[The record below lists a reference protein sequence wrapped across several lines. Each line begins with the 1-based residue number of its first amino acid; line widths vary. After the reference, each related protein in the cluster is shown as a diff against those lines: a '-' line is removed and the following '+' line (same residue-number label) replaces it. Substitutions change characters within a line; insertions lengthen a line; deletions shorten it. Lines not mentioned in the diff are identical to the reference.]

1 MRPLRL
7 SVFSGSTILAMAVLD
22 GGFGPARAEA
32 PVLASPVDSWV
43 SVAPT
48 AFAPALPPSPDLL
61 LALAGRDHATALAR
75 LDDLD
80 PRLVSG
86 GQAANLA
93 FLRAWE
99 LQRLGRGAE
108 AVPLIDVVRKATD
121 VPPAYA
127 NLVVGEILIAAERPV
142 EAIPAL
148 EAVAGAGPIEIRAR
162 LALADA
168 YQSASRQ
175 SDAREVWTALVS
187 RQDPSPGSAEALW
200 ALAEKDGLSSA
211 NAKANIRRIYRFYPG
226 SKADLAA
233 AANPETRIAAPTL
246 DDLSMR
252 GDILQDRG
260 SFATAKTLL
269 ADRLAEA
276 PTNTAAGCRY
286 RYAYGRAQH
295 KLNNITDAAA
305 VLGPLGSS
313 CKGVD
318 DDRGAKALY
327 VAGKSLERKKDW
339 AGAARAYSAIPR
351 NYPSHSMAD
360 DGYDL
365 GGIALQEAGDRP
377 GAEALWQAG
386 FERYPAGDLAAETA
400 WRLAWAKWLDRDVP
414 EAVKWADACA
424 DGVALD
430 TNPTDV
436 LGCRYWAARWRAWP
450 DPDHPAA
457 TNPDEAQVADAVA
470 RFARLGDEAD
480 WHYYGIL
487 SVSRLAQ
494 LAPGRPSFT
503 RPPMDPVDA
512 PWQVRDR
519 WLHSTPVQNAMGLVR
534 LGLIADA
541 MVEFAEWDDSDLTGA
556 EMAIV
561 TGAQTV
567 GGDFLIAHDR
577 LRSYL
582 KTHPPASLGPNT
594 WKVMRQ
600 AYPQVWWPEVQT
612 ATVGY
617 TWDPQLFHGLVREES
632 NFNQKIKSHAGAC
645 GLSQLMPTTAS
656 GVASRMGLSFSAA
669 DIWTP
674 ATNLKIGAY
683 YLNSLHKRY
692 NGDSALTLAAY
703 NAGEGNMDKWLALRP
718 DAPLDEIVE
727 AIPLRETRMYV
738 KRVSSTWQTYRLLYQ
753 TEGLYVD
760 WSRFLVDAVP

>member
-1 MRPLRL
+1 MRPLWL
-7 SVFSGSTILAMAVLD
+7 LVVSGSAVLTLAVLRT
-22 GGFGPARAEA
+22 GSSNARAEA
-32 PVLASPVDSWV
+32 PGEALPVDVWV

-48 AFAPALPPSPDLL
+48 AFSPALPRGPELL
-61 LALAGRDHATALAR
+61 LALASRDHATALAQ

-80 PRLVSG
+80 PKLISG
-86 GQAANLA
+86 EQVANLA

-108 AVPLIDVVRKATD
+108 AVPLIDVIRKATD

-127 NLVVGEILIAAERPV
+127 NLVVGEMLVAAGRPV

-148 EAVAGAGPIEIRAR
+148 EAVSGAGPIDVRAR

-168 YQSASRQ
+168 YQAASRE
-175 SDAREVWTALVS
+175 SDARAVWTTLVS
-187 RQDPSPGSAEALW
+187 RPDPSTGSAEALW
-200 ALAEKDGLSSA
+200 ALAGKDGLSSGTS
-211 NAKANIRRIYRFYPG
+211 KAHVRRIYQFYPG
-226 SKADLAA
+226 SKADVAA

-246 DDLSMR
+246 EDLSVR

-260 SFATAKTLL
+260 SFAGAKALL
-269 ADRLAEA
+269 ADRVAEV
-276 PTNTAAGCRY
+276 PTNTPTGCRY

-295 KLNNITDAAA
+295 KLNNVTDAAA

-339 AGAARAYSAIPR
+339 AGAAKAYATIPR
-351 NYPSHSMAD
+351 NYPTHSMAD
-360 DGYDL
+360 DGYTL

-377 GAEALWQAG
+377 GAAALWQAG
-386 FERYPAGDLAAETA
+386 FERYPSGDLAAETV
-400 WRLAWAKWLDRDVP
+400 WRLAWARWLDRDVP
-414 EAVKWADACA
+414 AALRWAEACA
-424 DGVALD
+424 DGIALE

-450 DPDHPAA
+450 DPDRPAA
-457 TNPDEAQVADAVA
+457 TNPDELQVADAVA
-470 RFARLGDEAD
+470 RFARLGDEAN

-487 SVSRLAQ
+487 SASRLAQ
-494 LAPGRPSFT
+494 LSPGRAAFT
-503 RPPMDPVDA
+503 RPPMDPPDA
-512 PWQVRDR
+512 AWQVRDR

-534 LGLIADA
+534 LGLVADA
-541 MVEFAEWDDSDLTGA
+541 MVEFAEWDDNSLTGA

-561 TGAQTV
+561 TGVQTV
-567 GGDFLIAHDR
+567 GGDFLNAHDR

-600 AYPQVWWPEVQT
+600 AYPQIWWPEVQT

-617 TWDPQLFHGLVREES
+617 AWDPQLFHGLVREES
-632 NFNQKIKSHAGAC
+632 NFNQQIKSHAGAC

-669 DIWTP
+669 DIWMP

-718 DAPLDEIVE
+718 NAPLDEIVE

-738 KRVSSTWQTYRLLYQ
+738 KRVSSTWQTYRLVYQ
-753 TEGLYVD
+753 SEGLYVD